1 MTLTYQATLDD
12 IAEPAIRHYLRSTSA
27 RRARIR
33 STVSGAVFMAAA
45 FIFIFRERS
54 LFFVAGGAVAGV
66 VIGAALN
73 FWTYIPTVKKR
84 IRKHIQTE
92 NGHRIPNETIYI
104 VEPGILRCESLGVKL
119 EFSLKDLKEVSED
132 AERIEFSFGDVGL
145 CTIPVRA
152 FSDNAA
158 KAAFITEVKANKTLH
173 PTAGNAPV

>member
-12 IAEPAIRHYLRSTSA
+12 FAEPAIRHYLRSTTA
-27 RRARIR
+27 RRARVR

-45 FIFIFRERS
+45 FIFVFRERS
-54 LFFVAGGAVAGV
+54 LFFIVGGAIAGV
-66 VIGAALN
+66 VIGAAIN

-92 NGHRIPNETIYI
+92 NGHRIPNETIYV
-104 VEPGILRCESLGVKL
+104 VERGILRCECLGVKL
-119 EFSLKDLKEVSED
+119 EFALGDLKEVSED
-132 AERIEFSFGDVGL
+132 AERIELSFGDVGL

-158 KAAFITEVKANKTLH
+158 KAAFITEIEANKSAH
-173 PTAGNAPV
+173 PTAGNVQI